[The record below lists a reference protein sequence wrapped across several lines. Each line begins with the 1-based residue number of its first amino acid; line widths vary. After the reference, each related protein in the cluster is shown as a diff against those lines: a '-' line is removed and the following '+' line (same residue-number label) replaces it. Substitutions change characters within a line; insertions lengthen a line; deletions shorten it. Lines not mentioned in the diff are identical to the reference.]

1 MRLKTFFISFFV
13 STWLLFLAVGLSE
26 ADSKNQKT
34 LWKMATHAPKGIS
47 YALYIE
53 DYVDPT
59 LEKATEGNVAFDW
72 YHGGIMGDD
81 EDWLA
86 KIKIGQLHGAG
97 IDGHGTKL
105 FCPPMAVLD
114 LPFLFNNVDEVAY
127 VKKNLRPK
135 FNKLF
140 EERGFV
146 LLVLLDQGNE
156 GFDEI
161 YSLKRPIRT
170 PEDFAKT
177 RFVTYSGVVE
187 AEILKALGSSPIPLN
202 VPEIVSSMRSGI
214 CDGLIVPA
222 VWYVGAQ
229 LYTITKYVTP
239 VRLRYAPGGI
249 TVALDAWNNIPEKYH
264 APIVEGLLGIEDRV
278 NKDGWDS
285 SKKCYKAM
293 IKYGLKE
300 VRLTPD
306 EIEVLKKKTR
316 PVWDKLAGREFP
328 RELLNEV
335 IGYLDEYRSGEV
347 KR

>member
-1 MRLKTFFISFFV
+1 MRLKTFFISIFV
-13 STWLLFLAVGLSE
+13 STCLLFIVAGSSE
-26 ADSKNQKT
+26 ADSKNKKT
-34 LWKMATHAPKGIS
+34 LWKVATHAPKGIS

-53 DYVDPT
+53 EYVDP
-59 LEKATEGNVAFDW
+59 LIERVTEGNVALDW
-72 YHGGIMGDD
+72 YYGGIMGDD

-97 IDGHGTKL
+97 FDGHGTKI

-127 VKKNLRPK
+127 VKKKLRPK

-140 EERGFV
+140 EEQGFV
-146 LLVLLDQGNE
+146 LVLLIDQGNE

-202 VPEIVSSMRSGI
+202 VPEIVASIRSGI
-214 CDGLIVPA
+214 CDGLIAPA

-239 VRLRYAPGGI
+239 VRLRYAPGGLTI
-249 TVALDAWNNIPEKYH
+249 ALDAWNKIPEGYQTRLM
-264 APIVEGLLGIEDRV
+264 EGLLGVEERV

-293 IKYGLKE
+293 VKYGLKE

-316 PVWDKLAGREFP
+316 PVWDKLAGKEFP
-328 RELLNEV
+328 RELLDEV
-335 IGYLDEYRSGEV
+335 IGYLDEYRSREV